1 MMSALRRW
9 LPARVPPAAAPLYWA
24 RGLRAFADGY
34 VSLLLP
40 VYLKA
45 LGFDAFQI
53 GLIAATTLVGSA
65 AATIAVG
72 FTAHRF
78 GRRWLLVIAT
88 LLMIGTGVGFVAATR
103 FWPLMVVAFVGT
115 LNPSPSD
122 VSLFLPL
129 EQALLAE
136 AAPAKARTNAFVV
149 YSLIGSLVG
158 ALGSLAAGVPELVHG
173 WLGVD
178 AIDALRWMFG
188 LYAVLG
194 LATYHLYRRLPASLD
209 AKPEKPAPPL
219 GPSRKIV
226 FGLAALFSLDA
237 FGGGLVVQS
246 LLALWL
252 FERFGLS
259 LAVAGTIFF
268 WSGLASAASF
278 IAAGHLAK
286 RIGLVNTM
294 VFTHFPS
301 NLCLIAMAF
310 APKLWLVVVLWLV
323 RSALSQ
329 MDVPA
334 RTSYVMAM
342 VTPPERAAA
351 ASVTAVP
358 RSLAAAVAPALA
370 GWLLALSPFG
380 WPVLIAGGLKGIY
393 DLLLLGCFGRRKP
406 PEEAD

>member
-1 MMSALRRW
+1 MAPPQRW
-9 LPARVPPAAAPLYWA
+9 LPSGVAPAAASLYWA

-45 LGFDAFQI
+45 LAFGAFQI
-53 GLIAATTLVGSA
+53 GLITATTLIGSA
-65 AATIAVG
+65 AATIVVG
-72 FTAHRF
+72 FTAHRY
-78 GRRWLLVIAT
+78 GRRSLLVIAT
-88 LLMIGTGVGFVAATR
+88 LLMIGTGVGFVAATQ

-136 AAPAKARTNAFVV
+136 AAPANARTNAFVL

-158 ALGSLAAGVPELVHG
+158 AVGSLAAGLPDLVHG
-173 WLGVD
+173 WFGFNV
-178 AIDALRWMFG
+178 IDALRWMFG
-188 LYAVLG
+188 LYALIG

-209 AKPEKPAPPL
+209 VKPDKPAPPL
-219 GPSRKIV
+219 GPSRNVV

-268 WSGLASAASF
+268 WSGLASATSF
-278 IAAGHLAK
+278 IAAGGLAK
-286 RIGLVNTM
+286 RIGLINTM

-310 APKLWLVVVLWLV
+310 APKLWLVVALWLA
-323 RSALSQ
+323 RCALSQ

-334 RTSYVMAM
+334 RSSYVMAV
-342 VTPPERAAA
+342 VTPAERAAA

-358 RSLAAAVAPALA
+358 RSLVAAIAPALA
-370 GWLLALSPFG
+370 GWLLALTPFG

-393 DLLLLGCFGRRKP
+393 DLLLLTCFGRRKP
-406 PEEAD
+406 PEEGE

>member
-1 MMSALRRW
+1 MPPLRRL
-9 LPARVPPAAAPLYWA
+9 LPAGISQAAVPFYWA

-53 GLIAATTLVGSA
+53 GIIAATTLIGSA
-65 AATIAVG
+65 AATIIVG
-72 FTAHRF
+72 FTAHRY

-88 LLMIGTGVGFVAATR
+88 LLMIGTGIGFVAATR
-103 FWPLMVVAFVGT
+103 FWPLMIVAFVGT

-136 AAPAKARTNAFVV
+136 AAPAQSRTNAFVL

-158 ALGSLAAGVPELVHG
+158 ALGSLAAGLPEIAHN
-173 WLGVD
+173 WLGID
-178 AIDALRWMFG
+178 AIDSLRWMFG
-188 LYAVLG
+188 LYALLG
-194 LATYHLYRRLPASLD
+194 LTTYHVYRRLPASFD
-209 AKPEKPAPPL
+209 AKPDKPTPPL
-219 GPSRKIV
+219 GPSRNIV

-278 IAAGHLAK
+278 IAAGGLAK
-286 RIGLVNTM
+286 RIGLINTM

-310 APKLWLVVVLWLV
+310 ASKLWLVVALWLV
-323 RSALSQ
+323 RCALSQ

-334 RTSYVMAM
+334 RSTYVMAM

-358 RSLAAAVAPALA
+358 RSLVAAVAPALA
-370 GWLLALSPFG
+370 GWLLALTPFG

-393 DLLLLGCFGRRKP
+393 DLLLLACFGRRKP
-406 PEEAD
+406 PDESN